1 MTVPH
6 QHPTPTDLGHVA
18 LVVQRAQVVEQ
29 LQRAHQGLGGG
40 RVHEVEMHL
49 QWGEGGG
56 QSAGWGAAEQS
67 EAGQRQER
75 ASGVTA

>member
-29 LQRAHQGLGGG
+29 LQRAHEGLGGG

-49 QWGEGGG
+49 QLGGG
-56 QSAGWGAAEQS
+56 GRAGWGRSGVEW
-67 EAGQRQER
+67 
-75 ASGVTA
+75 ASGPTA